1 MKLAVL
7 LALAPLALTAAPA
20 HAAVCADFPNQ
31 AAAQKAHD
39 TIDADHDG
47 VYCETLPC
55 PCSKPAPQR
64 PRVGPPI
71 ALHRRTK
78 SSGCRVRGALPDPA
92 CTPGSRFRDATP
104 RVFCRSGYT
113 SLLRNVTPAKEAQVY
128 AEYGIASHRTGQ
140 YEVDHLI
147 PLEAGGSNSIANLFP
162 EAARP
167 RPGFHEKDRVEV
179 QLHARICDYHAGYRS
194 LQRQIARDWTRL
206 YRRWFEFG

>member
-1 MKLAVL
+1 VRFTVL
-7 LALAPLALTAAPA
+7 LIALAPLLATTPA

-55 PCSKPAPQR
+55 PCLKPAQHR
-64 PRVGPPI
+64 PRVGPPV
-71 ALHRRTK
+71 ALHHRTK
-78 SSGCRVRGALPDPA
+78 SSGCRLRGALPDPA
-92 CTPGSRFRDATP
+92 CTPGSHFRDATP
-104 RVFCRSGYT
+104 QVFCKSGYT
-113 SLLRNVTPAKEAQVY
+113 ALLRNVTPATEATVY
-128 AEYGIASHRTGQ
+128 AEYGIASHRPGQ

-147 PLEAGGSNSIANLFP
+147 PLEAGGSNSVANLFP

-167 RPGFHEKDRVEV
+167 RPGFHEKDRVED
-179 QLHARICDYHAGYRS
+179 QMHARICDDHASYRS

>member
-1 MKLAVL
+1 MRFAVLL
-7 LALAPLALTAAPA
+7 LALAPVFVPGAAR
-20 HAAVCADFPNQ
+20 AAVCADFPNQ

-55 PCSKPAPQR
+55 PCAKPTPHR

-78 SSGCRVRGALPDPA
+78 SSGCRLRGPLPDPA
-92 CTPGSRFRDATP
+92 CTPGSHFRDATP
-104 RVFCRSGYT
+104 RVFCKSGYT
-113 SLLRNVTPAKEAQVY
+113 SLLRNVTAAKEAAVY
-128 AEYGIASHRTGQ
+128 AEYGVASHRPGQ

-167 RPGFHEKDRVEV
+167 RPGFHEKDRVED
-179 QLHARICDYHAGYRS
+179 QLHARVCDDHADYRS